1 MRESECAYL
10 CRACRLGAR
19 ACVFVSVQVD
29 DFNMCQS
36 CAGTSD
42 QLLAQDALQR
52 TAVLLSVIHHKDN
65 ISNMLLKK
73 YTEHV
78 NMGHTHALSAPAT
91 AAVAGGNAA
100 SGSGVTRHRTR
111 GGRGVQGQTA
121 GPNRHL
127 AGMINLKDASGKAAL
142 HYAVDD
148 VEEQLHVVASLLQAK
163 AEVNIKQTSD
173 GNSPLHI
180 ACQHGHVMIVKTLV
194 NHNASIGAKN
204 RAKRTALHVAAEH
217 LQIKIVSIL
226 LEASSEAKFA
236 VCEEDSA
243 GATVLHCAINN
254 RSRRSLDGGSTHG
267 VEIRG
272 DTSVELLKEKEE
284 ELQQLLLRH
293 GADLKKLNSRGLKPI
308 EFDRYYEEH
317 ENEIHTAVKDHR
329 AFTLATLGH
338 WIVDWPLFHIRLVN
352 IRLKLWLRC
361 CCCASHGGQP
371 GDSPTGHRSDSSASL
386 PAVNRRKKSL
396 SHRASMQSD
405 KLHQV
410 GESSKSILNMAH
422 KSVEVTWYMPW
433 DEEIWKQKWT
443 TKTRKISTQ
452 RDALRIQT
460 RIFEVRWIYQTRQT
474 NLGVH
479 SRLF

>member
-1 MRESECAYL
+1 M
-10 CRACRLGAR
+10 
-19 ACVFVSVQVD
+19 
-29 DFNMCQS
+29 
-36 CAGTSD
+36 
-42 QLLAQDALQR
+42 
-52 TAVLLSVIHHKDN
+52 
-65 ISNMLLKK
+65 
-73 YTEHV
+73 
-78 NMGHTHALSAPAT
+78 
-91 AAVAGGNAA
+91 
-100 SGSGVTRHRTR
+100 
-111 GGRGVQGQTA
+111 QGQTA

-148 VEEQLHVVASLLQAK
+148 VEDQLHVAASLLQAK

-173 GNSPLHI
+173 GISPLHI
-180 ACQHGHVMIVKTLV
+180 ACRHGHVMIVKTLV
-194 NHNASIGAKN
+194 KHNASIGAKN

-236 VCEEDSA
+236 VCEEDAS

-267 VEIRG
+267 RGGGESRG

-308 EFDRYYEEH
+308 DFDTYYEEH

-338 WIVDWPLFHIRLVN
+338 WIVDWPLFHIRLVY
-352 IRLKLWLRC
+352 IRLKLWARC
-361 CCCASHGGQP
+361 CCCASHRGQP
-371 GDSPTGHRSDSSASL
+371 GDSPTGHRSGSGASWL
-386 PAVNRRKKSL
+386 AVQRNEKKQL
-396 SHRASMQSD
+396 SRRASVQSQR
-405 KLHQV
+405 LHQV
-410 GESSKSILNMAH
+410 GESSKSILNVAH
-422 KSVEVTWYMPW
+422 KSVHVTWNMPW
-433 DEEIWKQKWT
+433 DEKMWKQQWT

-452 RDALRIQT
+452 RDALRHQT
-460 RIFEVRWIYQTRQT
+460 RIFEVGCFIKT
-474 NLGVH
+474 N
-479 SRLF
+479 